1 VKRRHNNR
9 RPTTPPPAQAGVPA
23 SEDMEAAALGC
34 VWMAADDGSMGQV
47 DALLGQLSGRM
58 FDSPWKRL
66 AFETA
71 QAIRAGGNHLDSVV
85 WRSWCR
91 GRGEWNGMDPDL
103 VWAWRDQ
110 TPSPWNF
117 PTYLGSLQEAAT
129 RRFLRAKSVE
139 LSGMADG
146 PDVSL
151 DAIRGRLAELLDNT
165 AKAGR
170 AKGPSLS
177 FVRLSEHIK
186 YKPAEDL
193 CLVGDNDIQKGYQG
207 ITVIAGPPGSGK
219 SLAAG
224 SMAVAGALGRGNW
237 MGRPVH
243 RQFRTMIVQCENG
256 GRRLQREF
264 AAMQEAYPGVDFDA
278 WIRTSL
284 PPEGG
289 IPFHRP
295 EFRQALARAVEE
307 FKPDVVIVDPWT
319 AVAAEDASKDIVE
332 KLAEIRSCLP
342 AGDSCPAVVIVAHT
356 KKPRAEDKGNRGRA
370 LMFSVSG
377 SQALVATARSVFV
390 LLPFTEDIQDDR
402 ILWACA
408 KLSDSDAPP
417 ADSVWHRRLGQ
428 LFVSCDADPED
439 YWKDPDARPAQWL
452 TVEMLRDVLTNPNAS
467 MTQNRLA
474 ETLAERFNDGRG
486 ASTVHKW
493 IKKPEFASHL
503 SVQAGLLYW
512 KD

>member
-1 VKRRHNNR
+1 
-9 RPTTPPPAQAGVPA
+9 
-23 SEDMEAAALGC
+23 
-34 VWMAADDGSMGQV
+34 
-47 DALLGQLSGRM
+47 
-58 FDSPWKRL
+58 
-66 AFETA
+66 
-71 QAIRAGGNHLDSVV
+71 
-85 WRSWCR
+85 
-91 GRGEWNGMDPDL
+91 
-103 VWAWRDQ
+103 
-110 TPSPWNF
+110 
-117 PTYLGSLQEAAT
+117 
-129 RRFLRAKSVE
+129 
-139 LSGMADG
+139 
-146 PDVSL
+146 
-151 DAIRGRLAELLDNT
+151 
-165 AKAGR
+165 
-170 AKGPSLS
+170 
-177 FVRLSEHIK
+177 
-186 YKPAEDL
+186 
-193 CLVGDNDIQKGYQG
+193 
-207 ITVIAGPPGSGK
+207 
-219 SLAAG
+219 
-224 SMAVAGALGRGNW
+224 
-237 MGRPVH
+237 
-243 RQFRTMIVQCENG
+243 MIVQCENG

-264 AAMQEAYPGVDFDA
+264 AAMAEAHPDVDFDL

-295 EFRQALARAVEE
+295 EFRQALSRAVEE

-408 KLSDSDAPP
+408 KLSDSENPP
-417 ADSVWHRRLGQ
+417 ADSVWHRRLGR
-428 LFVSCDADPED
+428 LFLPCDADPED
-439 YWKDPDARPAQWL
+439 YWRDGDAKPAQWL
-452 TVEMLRDVLTNPNAS
+452 TVEMIRDVLTDPLTA

-486 ASTVHKW
+486 ASSVHKW
-493 IKKPEFASHL
+493 LKRPEFSAHL
-503 SVQAGLLYW
+503 DSKGGLISW